1 MSPECPHH
9 TSILHDKTMFNWTA
23 TYRWNTVSFVII
35 HVEYYC
41 RQDST
46 IVTPYES
53 WQYYDPTVVS
63 RPQNINYAAKKTKKV
78 AWFVSNCGARNGRLQ
93 YAQELS
99 KYIRHARAN
108 SMIKITASKS
118 IDTRPHSVILSS
130 LPLIDLITNSRDC
143 SQC

>member
-1 MSPECPHH
+1 MQYIAVINNICSPECPHH

-23 TYRWNTVSFVII
+23 TYRCKIAILYCLRKQKCSSKECSF
-35 HVEYYC
+35 HC

-53 WQYYDPTVVS
+53 WQYYDPSVVS
-63 RPQNINYAAKKTKKV
+63 KPQNVNYAENKTKKV

-99 KYIRHARAN
+99 KYIRH
-108 SMIKITASKS
+108 
-118 IDTRPHSVILSS
+118 PQL
-130 LPLIDLITNSRDC
+130 
-143 SQC
+143 

>member
-1 MSPECPHH
+1 MQYIAVINNICSPECPHH

-23 TYRWNTVSFVII
+23 TYRCNIVLLEETKVLTSRMLF
-35 HVEYYC
+35 HC

-53 WQYYDPTVVS
+53 WQYYDPSVVS
-63 RPQNINYAAKKTKKV
+63 KPQNRNYAGNKTKKV

-99 KYIRHARAN
+99 KYIRH
-108 SMIKITASKS
+108 
-118 IDTRPHSVILSS
+118 PQL
-130 LPLIDLITNSRDC
+130 
-143 SQC
+143 